1 MFFHLAQTQY
11 ASFNSLTVTG
21 RIAAAKVVNGAS
33 GDFLAVTLLSTCSKD
48 GETLAYSFTNNNG
61 LMSLYQA
68 GGLPVGREVTL
79 TGHINGIKSAYK
91 AKDGSVILLTRPEVK
106 LTSVQ
111 IMDGGL
117 GRIPQAAAAK
127 AENLGGMTI
136 TVDETP
142 AFGEATPVE
151 DGVPLF

>member
-1 MFFHLAQTQY
+1 MAQTQY

-21 RIAAAKVVNGAS
+21 RIAAAKIVNGAS

-68 GGLPVGREVTL
+68 DGLPVGREVTL
-79 TGHINGIKSAYK
+79 TGHINGIRTAYK
-91 AKDGSVILLTRPEVK
+91 AKDGSVKLLQRPEVK

-117 GRIPQAAAAK
+117 GRMPQAAAAK
-127 AENLGGMTI
+127 AESLGGMTI

-142 AFGEATPVE
+142 AFGEAAAKDE
-151 DGVPLF
+151 AGVPLF

>member
-1 MFFHLAQTQY
+1 MAQTQY

-21 RIAAAKVVNGAS
+21 RIAAAKIVNGAS

-68 GGLPVGREVTL
+68 DGLPVGREVTL
-79 TGHINGIKSAYK
+79 TGHINGIRTAYK
-91 AKDGSVILLTRPEVK
+91 AKDGSVKLLQRPEVK

-117 GRIPQAAAAK
+117 GRMPQAAGTK

-142 AFGEATPVE
+142 VFGEAAAKDE
-151 DGVPLF
+151 AGVPLF